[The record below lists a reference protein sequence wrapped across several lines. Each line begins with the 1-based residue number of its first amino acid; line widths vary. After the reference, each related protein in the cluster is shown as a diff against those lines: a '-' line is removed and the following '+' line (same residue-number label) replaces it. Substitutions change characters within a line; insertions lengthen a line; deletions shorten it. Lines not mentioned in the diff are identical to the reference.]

1 MNDTPDPLDLG
12 PGIESIAI
20 PEILPVVP
28 IRGLVLFPLTI
39 IPLAVGRPL
48 SLQAVNEAYAG
59 TGLLLLLTQKDDTL
73 ENPSPEDLHDVGCV
87 GQVMRMVK
95 LPDGNVSA
103 LVQGLGRVRVDYLSS
118 TEPFLEARVSPLP
131 DPDLGPLPPDLEA
144 TIRSIRDGFEKVA
157 AMGRQISPEVMLIA
171 AGLEDPLRL
180 ADLVAANLGLKTE
193 DAQAVLETVDARSR
207 LELVYRLIEKETAL
221 LEMQHEIASRVRG
234 ELDSNQREFFLR
246 QQLRTIQK
254 ELGEIDDLENEIA
267 ELREKADAAKIPETA
282 RKEVDKQLRRLA
294 SMHPES
300 AETSVVRTWLDWIVG
315 LPWSNLSTDDLDL
328 KKARN
333 VLDLD
338 HFGLDKVKERII
350 EILAVRRLNPDGRS
364 PILCFVGPPGVGKTS
379 LGRSIAQA
387 LGRRFVRNS
396 LGGVRDEAEIR
407 GHRRTYVGAMPGR
420 IVQGLSQAQTA
431 NPVFMLDEVDKLG
444 ADVRGDPSS
453 ALLEV
458 LDPEQNHAFRD
469 HYLGL
474 DVDLSKVLFI
484 ATANVTDTIQPAFLD
499 RMEII
504 RLSGY
509 TEEEKLVIAKRH
521 LVPRCIEESGLKPR
535 QAAFTPAALKLL
547 IAGYTREAGLR
558 NLQQKISA
566 VSRKL
571 AVDVANGKTVSRT
584 VTPTLVE
591 RLLGPRPFAS
601 DEHLEE
607 ARVGVATG
615 LAYTTVGG
623 DVLLIEALAL
633 PGKGNLKLTG
643 SLGDVMKESATAA
656 LSRARAHAKGLGVK
670 PEWFNTHDVHV
681 HVPEGA
687 VPKDGP
693 SAGVTML
700 TAILSVAADRPVR
713 HDLAMTGEITLRGDV
728 LAVGGIKAKVL
739 AALRAGMT
747 EIMLPRRNERDL
759 ADLPASARKRA
770 KFIFADTAED
780 VLRTALLENGK
791 NDEERSTSNVQRPS
805 SK

>member
-1 MNDTPDPLDLG
+1 MNDTPETLHLDAG
-12 PGIESIAI
+12 VESIPI

-28 IRGLVLFPLTI
+28 IRGLVLFPYTI
-39 IPLAVGRPL
+39 VPLAVGRRL
-48 SLQAVNEAYAG
+48 SLNAVNEAHAG
-59 TGLLLLLTQKDDTL
+59 NGLLLLLTQKDDTL
-73 ENPSPEDLHDVGCV
+73 ENPVPDDLFDVGCV

-103 LVQGLGRVRVDYLSS
+103 LVQGLGRVRVDYLSR
-118 TEPFLEARVSPLP
+118 TEPFFEARVSPLP
-131 DPDLGPLPPDLEA
+131 EPELGPLPPKLEA
-144 TIRSIRDGFEKVA
+144 TVRSIRDGLEKIA
-157 AMGRQISPEVMLIA
+157 SMGRQMSPEVMLIA
-171 AGLEDPLRL
+171 AGLDDPLRL
-180 ADLVAANLGLKTE
+180 ADLVTANLGIKTDE
-193 DAQAVLETVDARSR
+193 AQAVLETVGGPER
-207 LELVYRLIEKETAL
+207 LELVHRLIEKETAL

-254 ELGEIDDLENEIA
+254 ELGEIDDLEQEIE

-282 RKEVDKQLRRLA
+282 RKEVNKQLRRLG
-294 SMHPES
+294 SMHPDS

-328 KKARN
+328 KKART
-333 VLDLD
+333 VLDRD

-350 EILAVRRLNPDGRS
+350 EILAVRRLNPEGRS

-379 LGRSIAQA
+379 LGRSIAEA
-387 LGRRFVRNS
+387 LGRRFVRHS

-420 IVQGLSQAQTA
+420 IVQGISQAGTA

-444 ADVRGDPSS
+444 SDVRGDPSS

-504 RLSGY
+504 TLSGY

-521 LVPRCIEESGLKPR
+521 LVPRCIEETGLKVS
-535 QAAFTPAALKLL
+535 QAKFTPAALKLL

-566 VSRKL
+566 VCRKL
-571 AVDVANGKTVSRT
+571 AVDVASGKTGPCTINPV
-584 VTPTLVE
+584 LVE

-601 DEHLEE
+601 EEHLAE
-607 ARVGVATG
+607 AGIGVATG

-643 SLGDVMKESATAA
+643 SLGDVMKESASAA
-656 LSRARAHAKGLGVK
+656 LSRARAHGEALGVK
-670 PEWFNTHDVHV
+670 PEWFDTHDIHL

-700 TAILSVAADRPVR
+700 TAILSVAANRPIR
-713 HDLAMTGEITLRGDV
+713 HDLAMTGEITLRGKV

-739 AALRAGMT
+739 AALRAGIT
-747 EIMLPRRNERDL
+747 EILLPRPNERDL
-759 ADLPASARKRA
+759 VDLPASARKKA
-770 KFIFADTAED
+770 TFIFADSADD
-780 VLRTALLENGK
+780 VLKAALVQGDRENSHK
-791 NDEERSTSNVQRPS
+791 
-805 SK
+805 K

>member
-1 MNDTPDPLDLG
+1 MAIPSMIDAPDPLDLDAD
-12 PGIESIAI
+12 IESVPI

-28 IRGLVLFPLTI
+28 IRGFVLFPYTI
-39 IPLAVGRPL
+39 VPLAVGRQ
-48 SLQAVNEAYAG
+48 SSVNAVNEAYSG
-59 TGLLLLLTQKDDTL
+59 SGLLLLLAQKDDTL
-73 ENPSPEDLHDVGCV
+73 ESPTLEDLFDVGCV

-95 LPDGNVSA
+95 LPDGTLSA
-103 LVQGLGRVRVDYLSS
+103 LVQGLGRVRVDYLSGP
-118 TEPFLEARVSPLP
+118 EPFLEARVSPLP
-131 DPDLGPLPPDLEA
+131 EPDLEPLPPRLEA
-144 TIRSIRDGFEKVA
+144 TVRSIRDGLEKVVA
-157 AMGRQISPEVMLIA
+157 LGRQTSPEVMLIA

-180 ADLVAANLGLKTE
+180 ADLVSANLGLKTI
-193 DAQAVLETVDARSR
+193 DAQAVLETVDGRKR
-207 LELVYRLIEKETAL
+207 LELVHRLVEKETAL
-221 LEMQHEIASRVRG
+221 LEMQNEIASRVRG
-234 ELDSNQREFFLR
+234 ELDHSQREYFLR

-254 ELGEIDDLENEIA
+254 ELGETDDLEQEIE
-267 ELREKADAAKIPETA
+267 ELRLKADGARIPETA
-282 RKEVDKQLRRLA
+282 RKEIDKQLRRLGT
-294 SMHPES
+294 MHQES
-300 AETSVVRTWLDWIVG
+300 AESSVVRTWLDWVVG

-328 KKARN
+328 EKARA
-333 VLDLD
+333 VLDQD

-350 EILAVRRLNPDGRS
+350 EILAVRRLKPDGRS

-387 LGRRFVRNS
+387 LGRRFVRHS
-396 LGGVRDEAEIR
+396 LGGVRDEGEIR

-420 IVQGLSQAQTA
+420 IVQGLSQAGTA

-474 DVDLSKVLFI
+474 DVDLSRVLFI
-484 ATANVTDTIQPAFLD
+484 TTANVTDTIQPAFLD

-509 TEEEKLVIAKRH
+509 TEEEKLVIAQRH
-521 LVPRCIEESGLKPR
+521 LVPRSLEETGLDDPAPR
-535 QAAFTPAALKLL
+535 FTSAALKLL
-547 IAGYTREAGLR
+547 IAGYTMEAGLR

-566 VSRKL
+566 VCRKL
-571 AVDVANGKTVSRT
+571 AVGVASGKNGVRSI
-584 VTPTLVE
+584 TPTMVE
-591 RLLGPRPFAS
+591 RLLGPRPFTSEDRLA
-601 DEHLEE
+601 E
-607 ARVGVATG
+607 AGIGVATG
-615 LAYTTVGG
+615 LAYTTFGG

-643 SLGDVMKESATAA
+643 SLGDVMKESASAA
-656 LSRARAHAKGLGVK
+656 LSRARAHAEALGVK
-670 PEWFNTHDVHV
+670 PEWFDTHDIHV

-700 TAILSVAADRPVR
+700 TAILSVAAGRPVR

-739 AALRAGMT
+739 AALRAGIT
-747 EIMLPRRNERDL
+747 EILLPRRNQRDL
-759 ADLPASARKRA
+759 VDLPASARKKA
-770 KFIFADTAED
+770 TFIFADTADD
-780 VLRTALLENGK
+780 VLKAALV
-791 NDEERSTSNVQRPS
+791 DEKEV
-805 SK
+805 

>member
-1 MNDTPDPLDLG
+1 MIDTPGPPELDTN
-12 PGIESIAI
+12 IESVPI

-28 IRGLVLFPLTI
+28 IRGLVLFPYTI
-39 IPLAVGRPL
+39 VPLAVGRQP
-48 SLQAVNEAYAG
+48 SLNAVNEAYAG
-59 TGLLLLLTQKDDTL
+59 NGLLLLLTQKDGTL
-73 ENPSPEDLHDVGCV
+73 ENPSPDDLFDVGCV

-95 LPDGNVSA
+95 LPDGNLNA
-103 LVQGLGRVRVDYLSS
+103 LVQGLGRVRVDYLSR
-118 TEPFLEARVSPLP
+118 TEPFLEARVSPMP
-131 DPDLGPLPPDLEA
+131 EPDLEPLPARLEA
-144 TIRSIRDGFEKVA
+144 TVRSIREGLEKVA
-157 AMGRQISPEVMLIA
+157 ALGRQMSPELLLIA
-171 AGLEDPLRL
+171 AGLDDPLRL
-180 ADLVAANLGLKTE
+180 ADLVSANLGLKTD
-193 DAQAVLETVDARSR
+193 DAQAVLETVDGRQR
-207 LELVYRLIEKETAL
+207 LELVHRLVEKETAL
-221 LEMQHEIASRVRG
+221 LEMQLDIASRVRG
-234 ELDSNQREFFLR
+234 ELDRNQREFFLR

-254 ELGEIDDLENEIA
+254 ELGEIDDLEQEIE
-267 ELREKADAAKIPETA
+267 ELREKADAAGIPEAA
-282 RKEVDKQLRRLA
+282 RQEIDKQLRRLGA
-294 SMHPES
+294 MHPDS
-300 AETSVVRTWLDWIVG
+300 SETSVVRTWLDWIVG

-328 KKARN
+328 DRARA
-333 VLDLD
+333 VLDHD

-350 EILAVRRLNPDGRS
+350 EILAVRRLKPEGRS

-387 LGRRFVRNS
+387 LGRRFVRHS
-396 LGGVRDEAEIR
+396 LGGIRDEAEIR

-420 IVQGLSQAQTA
+420 IVQGISQAGTA

-444 ADVRGDPSS
+444 ADIRGDPSS

-521 LVPRCIEESGLKPR
+521 LVPRSLDDAGLEMT
-535 QAAFTPAALKLL
+535 QAKFTPAALKLL

-558 NLQQKISA
+558 KLQQKISA
-566 VSRKL
+566 VCRKL
-571 AVDVANGKTVSRT
+571 AVGVASGKTGART
-584 VTPTLVE
+584 VTPALVE

-601 DEHLEE
+601 EEHLAE
-607 ARVGVATG
+607 AGIGVATG

-633 PGKGNLKLTG
+633 PGKGALKLTG
-643 SLGDVMKESATAA
+643 SLGDVMKESASAA
-656 LSRARAHAKGLGVK
+656 LSRARAHTEALGVT
-670 PEWFNTHDVHV
+670 PEWFDTHDVHL

-700 TAILSVAADRPVR
+700 TAILSVAAGRPVR

-728 LAVGGIKAKVL
+728 LAVGGIKAKIL
-739 AALRAGMT
+739 AALRAGIT
-747 EIMLPRRNERDL
+747 EILLPRRNERDL
-759 ADLPASARKRA
+759 VDLPASARKKA
-770 KFIFADTAED
+770 TFIFADSAED
-780 VLRTALLENGK
+780 VLAAALV
-791 NDEERSTSNVQRPS
+791 DEE
-805 SK
+805 

>member
-1 MNDTPDPLDLG
+1 MNDTPDPLDLDTG
-12 PGIESIAI
+12 FESVAI

-28 IRGLVLFPLTI
+28 IRGLVLFPFTI
-39 IPLAVGRPL
+39 VPLAVGRPL
-48 SLQAVNEAYAG
+48 SLNAVNEAHAS
-59 TGLLLLLTQKDDTL
+59 TGLLLLLTQKDGTL

-118 TEPFLEARVSPLP
+118 TEPFLEARVSPLSE
-131 DPDLGPLPPDLEA
+131 PDLGPLPPDLEA
-144 TIRSIRDGFEKVA
+144 TVRSIRDGLEKVA
-157 AMGRQISPEVMLIA
+157 TMGRQISPEVMLIA

-193 DAQAVLETVDARSR
+193 DAQTVLETVDGRGR
-207 LELVYRLIEKETAL
+207 LELIYRLIEKETAL
-221 LEMQHEIASRVRG
+221 LEMQHEIASRVRR
-234 ELDSNQREFFLR
+234 ELDTNQREFFLR

-267 ELREKADAAKIPETA
+267 ELREKADAAKIPDTA
-282 RKEVDKQLRRLA
+282 RKEVDKQLRRLG

-315 LPWSNLSTDDLDL
+315 LPWSNFSTDDLDL
-328 KKARN
+328 KKARD
-333 VLDLD
+333 VLDID
-338 HFGLDKVKERII
+338 HFGLEKVKERII

-387 LGRRFVRNS
+387 LGRRFVRHS

-420 IVQGLSQAQTA
+420 IVQGISQAQTA

-521 LVPRCIEESGLKPR
+521 LVPRCIEESGLKPV
-535 QAAFTPAALKLL
+535 QATFTPAALKLL

-558 NLQQKISA
+558 RLQQKISA
-566 VSRKL
+566 VCRKM
-571 AVDVANGKTVSRT
+571 AVDVANGKTGPRT
-584 VTPTLVE
+584 VTPILVE

-601 DEHLEE
+601 EEHLKE
-607 ARVGVATG
+607 AGIGVATG

-656 LSRARAHAKGLGVK
+656 LSRARAHGDSLDVE
-670 PEWFNTHDVHV
+670 PEWFNTHDIHV

-693 SAGVTML
+693 SAGITML
-700 TAILSVAADRPVR
+700 TAILSVASARPVR
-713 HDLAMTGEITLRGDV
+713 HDLAMTGEITLRGEV

-739 AALRAGMT
+739 AALRAGIT
-747 EIMLPRRNERDL
+747 DILLPRRNERDL

-780 VLRTALLENGK
+780 VLKSALL
-791 NDEERSTSNVQRPS
+791 
-805 SK
+805 